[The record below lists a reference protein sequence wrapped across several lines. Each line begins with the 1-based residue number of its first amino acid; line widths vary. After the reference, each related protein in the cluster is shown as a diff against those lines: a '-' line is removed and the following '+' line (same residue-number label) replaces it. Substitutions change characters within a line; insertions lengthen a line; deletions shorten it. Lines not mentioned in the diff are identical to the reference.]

1 MPDFERATVTVVSL
15 RLTRPSRGWRGY
27 GDDVQISGE
36 TLRQVRLQ
44 AGMSREALAR
54 ATGLAYATIV
64 RAERGRDVADGKREA
79 RMRKE
84 TVERIAQALGVEPGL
99 LIRRIGK
106 VAKGRGRNNADTRQ
120 TVRDGG
126 TPGATGARGAHPADG
141 DRVDGDAVQ

>member
-1 MPDFERATVTVVSL
+1 MPDFERASVTVV
-15 RLTRPSRGWRGY
+15 WRGY

-36 TLRQVRLQ
+36 TMRQVRLL
-44 AGMSREALAR
+44 AGMSMETLAR
-54 ATGLAYATIV
+54 ATGLAYATII

-84 TVERIAQALGVEPGL
+84 SVERIAQALGVVPAL
-99 LIRRIGK
+99 LIRRTERK
-106 VAKGRGRNNADTRQ
+106 AKGRERNNADTGQ

-141 DRVDGDAVQ
+141 DRVDGDAVHEPR

>member
-1 MPDFERATVTVVSL
+1 MPDFERASVTVV
-15 RLTRPSRGWRGY
+15 WRGY

-36 TLRQVRLQ
+36 TMRQVRLQ
-44 AGMSREALAR
+44 AGMSRETLAS
-54 ATGLAYATIV
+54 AAGLAYHTIV

-84 TVERIAQALGVEPGL
+84 SVERIAQALGVEPGL

-106 VAKGRGRNNADTRQ
+106 VAKGRGRNNADQGQ

-126 TPGATGARGAHPADG
+126 TPGATGARAAHPADG
-141 DRVDGDAVQ
+141 DRVHGDAVRDDR